1 MINYLDLIRGNP
13 SYYRQ
18 IAVDDQLISEYNCP
32 LETAREVIY
41 AVQGYFVYVIEG
53 RKKWHI
59 PGASFDL
66 TPGKCIFVRQ
76 GAHIVEQF
84 FDGPFCFVVF
94 FVSDAFIAETLR
106 EGEVQVPAGDVPD
119 AAPIEY
125 VAADEA
131 MHGFFH
137 SVAPYFIQ
145 QAAPNKRLLELK
157 FRELILNVVRQP
169 ENCIVTKYF
178 LSLRTHRPADRLRS
192 VMEENFFY
200 NLPVDEFARMC
211 GMSLSTFK
219 RNFEAAYGD
228 TPGRW
233 LLRRRLD
240 HAHGLLSSSGRTVSE
255 TAFDSGFENVSHFSR
270 AYKSRFGISPAQ
282 SRRTR
287 G

>member
-1 MINYLDLIRGNP
+1 
-13 SYYRQ
+13 
-18 IAVDDQLISEYNCP
+18 
-32 LETAREVIY
+32 
-41 AVQGYFVYVIEG
+41 
-53 RKKWHI
+53 
-59 PGASFDL
+59 
-66 TPGKCIFVRQ
+66 
-76 GAHIVEQF
+76 
-84 FDGPFCFVVF
+84 
-94 FVSDAFIAETLR
+94 
-106 EGEVQVPAGDVPD
+106 
-119 AAPIEY
+119 
-125 VAADEA
+125 
-131 MHGFFH
+131 
-137 SVAPYFIQ
+137 
-145 QAAPNKRLLELK
+145 LELK

-169 ENCIVTKYF
+169 ANRIVTKYF

-219 RNFEAAYGD
+219 RNFEAVYGD

-240 HAHGLLSSSGRTVSE
+240 HAQRLLSTSGRTVSE

-282 SRRTR
+282 SRRAR